1 MYQHCSGCRRYSS
14 GTTSVLV
21 RSLYSNRGPSNP
33 LWESEAG
40 QEQRERVLSVR
51 LHREEWV
58 VTTGRAR
65 DF

>member
-1 MYQHCSGCRRYSS
+1 M
-14 GTTSVLV
+14 LV